1 MEHINI
7 FQKIETL
14 EKRVAELERML
25 KTSVPE
31 VIKSSKFVPPA
42 KEDVEDYFMEREPTA
57 TLENASIFAEKFIAH
72 YTNTDWRYGKGG
84 RKMKCWKSA
93 MISSW
98 KTSEFV
104 KTNQITMRNGKFD
117 SSEALRVYQESL
129 NL

>member
-1 MEHINI
+1 MELTNL
-7 FQKIETL
+7 FQRIETL
-14 EKRVAELERML
+14 EKRVAELEKML
-25 KTSVPE
+25 KVNLPE
-31 VIKSSKFVPPA
+31 VTKSSKFIPPA
-42 KEDVEDYFMEREPTA
+42 KEEVEDYFMQREPTA
-57 TLENASIFAEKFIAH
+57 SLENASVFAEKFIAH